1 METNNP
7 HKTQTM
13 DAIKRLNDTIEK
25 RDNMITKILYSG
37 KLNLQTDTQYD
48 KKENELNKK
57 SYQQLI
63 NFCEKLQITL

>member
-37 KLNLQTDTQYD
+37 KLNLQTDT
-48 KKENELNKK
+48 
-57 SYQQLI
+57 
-63 NFCEKLQITL
+63 